1 MLAIISKKEIP
12 CDLIKYHTLNSQFSI
27 IKQSNFNPKRLQKDG
42 WGIGWFYKGIVKIFK
57 SKNAIYDEQDLF
69 LKQIEKLKS
78 KIFIFHIRHASNP
91 RKLPYKKLISVNNS
105 QPFTYGNIIFTH
117 NGTLSI
123 VDEIYS
129 NLGYYSRYIK
139 GVNDSEVLFFNFLK
153 CLDAYGDIKKA
164 LLMMRDEINTI
175 WISVKKN
182 YKNLSKPYNG
192 INIFVCDGEKF
203 YALSDFMM
211 EKEIYSLMTPKW
223 EYGRFAIKKDKDALI
238 ISSEP
243 TDNTNWIKL
252 KHLSI
257 VEVSS
262 DLKINISYVR

>member
-1 MLAIISKKEIP
+1 MIAIISKKEIP

-27 IKQSNFNPKRLQKDG
+27 IKQSKFNKKRLQKDG
-42 WGIGWFYKGIVKIFK
+42 WGIGYFYKGKAKIFK
-57 SKNAIYDEQDLF
+57 SKNAIYNEENLF
-69 LKQIEKLKS
+69 LKQLNKFKS
-78 KIFIFHIRHASNP
+78 KIFMLHIRHASNP
-91 RKLPYKKLISVNNS
+91 RKLPYKKLISLNNS
-105 QPFTYGNIIFTH
+105 QPFTLKNIIFTH

-129 NLGYYSRYIK
+129 NLGYYSKYVK
-139 GVNDSEVLFFNFLK
+139 GVNDSEVLFVNFLK
-153 CLDAYGDIKKA
+153 HLDAYGDIKKA

-175 WISVKKN
+175 WISVKKK
-182 YKNLSKPYNG
+182 YKDLSKPYNG
-192 INIFVCDGEKF
+192 LNIFVSDGEKF
-203 YALSDFMM
+203 YALCDFVM

-223 EYGRFAIKKDKDALI
+223 EYGRFALKKDNDTVI

-243 TDNTNWIKL
+243 TDNSNWIRL

-262 DLKINISYVR
+262 DLKINISKVR